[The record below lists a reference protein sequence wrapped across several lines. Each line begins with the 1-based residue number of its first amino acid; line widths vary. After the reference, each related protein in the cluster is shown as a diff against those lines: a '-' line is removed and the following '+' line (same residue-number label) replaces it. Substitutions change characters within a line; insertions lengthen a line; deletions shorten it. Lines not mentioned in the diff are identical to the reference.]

1 METIMNLTGCSE
13 EEARDALGQS
23 GGDILFAL
31 DMLIQKPECKG
42 DKYIPPPPKV
52 VSGLSPEQEER
63 CMKGRQLQEMVNAVF
78 SVAHSKTQTQ
88 QGQAALSDEQSV
100 VVEKTETGPV

>member
-1 METIMNLTGCSE
+1 METVVSLTGCSE
-13 EEARDALGQS
+13 EEAKIALDKA
-23 GGDILFAL
+23 GGDLLVAL

-52 VSGLSPEQEER
+52 DNGLTSEQQER

-88 QGQAALSDEQSV
+88 QGQGALSIEQ
-100 VVEKTETGPV
+100 